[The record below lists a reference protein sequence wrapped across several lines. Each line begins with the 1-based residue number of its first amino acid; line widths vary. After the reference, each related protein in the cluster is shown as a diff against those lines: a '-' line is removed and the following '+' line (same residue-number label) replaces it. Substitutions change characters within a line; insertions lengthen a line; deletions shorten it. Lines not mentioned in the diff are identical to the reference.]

1 VTALREYAE
10 SRELVLNLTL
20 RELRSKYKKSV
31 LGWTWSLLNPVASV
45 VIYTIIFSVFLG
57 VNPPR
62 GVPSGLKSFV
72 LFLLCGLVPWNFVS
86 NCLIGT
92 LDSIVGNANLVK
104 KVYFPRELLVV
115 ATVASLL
122 VTFCIELSV
131 VAVVLLIAGN
141 MVLPWIPVAIFLML
155 LLTVMLLGIGLALSV
170 TNVYFRDVKHFMNIA
185 MQALFY
191 SAPIVYPISQVPVHK
206 TVAGVSVPVLAI
218 YRLNPLV
225 RFVEA
230 FRDVLYNLRAPALFT
245 MLYLVLWAG
254 GALLVGLRMFH
265 RLEPRLAEEV

>member
-10 SRELVLNLTL
+10 NRELVLNLTM

-45 VIYTIIFSVFLG
+45 VIYTVIFSVFLK
-57 VNPPR
+57 VDPPR

-72 LFLLCGLVPWNFVS
+72 LFLLCGLIPWNFFS
-86 NCLIGT
+86 NSLIGT
-92 LDSIVGNANLVK
+92 LDSILGNANLVK

-115 ATVASLL
+115 ATIASLL

-131 VAVVLLIAGN
+131 VGLVLLIAGN
-141 MVLPWIPVAIFLML
+141 MVLPWIPVAIVLMF
-155 LLTVMLLGIGLALSV
+155 LLTVMLVGIGLILSV

-185 MQALFY
+185 LQALFY
-191 SAPIVYPISQVPVHK
+191 SAPIVYPISAVPVHS
-206 TVAGVSVPVLAI
+206 TVAGLTIPVLQI

-225 RFVEA
+225 RFVEG
-230 FRDVLYNLRAPALFT
+230 FRDVLYNLRAPSLFT
-245 MLYLVLWAG
+245 MVYLVLWAAG
-254 GALLVGLRMFH
+254 SLFLGLRLFN